1 MIPTVEE
8 LKKYINTKET
18 DVMLAARLEEWKIVI
33 QKNKK
38 NYKKYNDGEMKKRI
52 INLIRVEIEKQV
64 KIIDR
69 ERFEHIGF
77 DKRKKI

>member
-1 MIPTVEE
+1 MLFGWGKGKAGRSMFYWEILLYGDFEP
-8 LKKYINTKET
+8 KKYRE
-18 DVMLAARLEEWKIVI
+18 VIVKQI
-33 QKNKK
+33 AK
-38 NYKKYNDGEMKKRI
+38 YK
-52 INLIRVEIEKQV
+52 LEKQV